1 MKKSSAR
8 VGAQANMISRPA
20 DCALNVFFIL
30 WVALCIIPLLLVVGI
45 SLSSEMSILTTGYRI
60 IPTEFSAHAYEY
72 LIEKGSMITRA
83 LVVSIY
89 STVCG
94 TITSVI
100 VTTLFA
106 YPLSRKY
113 FKYRN
118 IFSFIVFFTMIFSGG
133 TVANY
138 MVKTQ
143 IMGLKDNYLVY
154 IIPNLISAWNV
165 ILLRTFI
172 TSSVPDDLAEAAKID
187 GASEWTTFTK
197 IVIPLSKPGIAT
209 IALFNA
215 INLWNDW
222 YTPSLYIKNK
232 SMYNLQYLTYSMLAD
247 LTFLKNN
254 MGLLGGNMAAI
265 IADMPTEGIRMAVC
279 TVTILPIVVAYP
291 FFQKYFVKGLTIGAV
306 KG

>member
-1 MKKSSAR
+1 M
-8 VGAQANMISRPA
+8 
-20 DCALNVFFIL
+20 L
-30 WVALCIIPLLLVVGI
+30 
-45 SLSSEMSILTTGYRI
+45 
-60 IPTEFSAHAYEY
+60 PTEFSIHAYEY
-72 LIEKGSMITRA
+72 LWKQGTMLGKA
-83 LVVSIY
+83 FGVSVY
-89 STVCG
+89 ATVCG
-94 TITSVI
+94 TIASVT

-113 FKYRN
+113 FRFRN
-118 IFSFIVFFTMIFSGG
+118 FFAFITFFTMIFNGG

-138 MVKTQ
+138 IVKTQ
-143 IMGLKDNYLVY
+143 VMGLKDNYLAY
-154 IIPNLISAWNV
+154 IVPHLMSAWNV

-172 TSSVPDDLAEAAKID
+172 TSSVPDDLTEAAKID

-215 INLWNDW
+215 INIWNDW
-222 YTPSLYIKNK
+222 YTPSLFIKDK
-232 SMYNLQYLTYSMLAD
+232 SMYNLQQLTNSLLAD
-247 LTFLKNN
+247 VTFLKNN
-254 MGLLGGNMAAI
+254 MGLLGGNMAEV